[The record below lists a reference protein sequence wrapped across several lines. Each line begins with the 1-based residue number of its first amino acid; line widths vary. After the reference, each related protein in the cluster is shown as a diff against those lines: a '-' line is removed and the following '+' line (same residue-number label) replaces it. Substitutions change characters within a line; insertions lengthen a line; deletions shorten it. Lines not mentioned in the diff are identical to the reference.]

1 LTCRMTSISPAAFA
15 RFGRLS
21 LRSSKSFIRIV
32 RHSSNDMN
40 SKPLRLA
47 LLIASALLVLPR
59 SAHAISYTFDVD
71 ASSGIGAGFFSIDL
85 PAAWPG
91 NIGQT
96 TLFQTTSFSGS
107 RAPGDA
113 WVTLSIAL
121 SEPLA
126 PHPNTAVIFGTSG
139 IVPSFST
146 TAGVGI
152 TPADAVDAIPGISR
166 RTVGVADGGV
176 TAVLLGASFLGLL
189 IWRRR
194 QHGAA

>member
-1 LTCRMTSISPAAFA
+1 
-15 RFGRLS
+15 
-21 LRSSKSFIRIV
+21 
-32 RHSSNDMN
+32 MN

-47 LLIASALLVLPR
+47 LVIASALLIAPR
-59 SAHAISYTFDVD
+59 AAQAISYTFEVD
-71 ASSGIGAGFFSIDL
+71 ASSGIGTGIFSIDL

-96 TLFQTTSFSGS
+96 TSFQTTSFSGS

-113 WVTLSIAL
+113 WVTLAIAL

-126 PHPNTAVIFGTSG
+126 PHPNNAVIFGRSG

-152 TPADAVDAIPGISR
+152 TPVDAVDAIPGVSR
-166 RTVGVADGGV
+166 RAIVVADGGV
-176 TAVLLGASFLGLL
+176 TAVLIAASFLGLL
-189 IWRRR
+189 FWHSRL
-194 QHGAA
+194 HATA